1 MRQPVGV
8 LVYGGC
14 DKDAAIKHAAFMGY
28 EVVDK
33 GAYGEM
39 YQDKEAK

>member
-14 DKDAAIKHAAFMGY
+14 DKEAAIRHAEFVGY
-28 EVVDK
+28 QVDDK
-33 GAYGEM
+33 GAYGEL
-39 YQDKEAK
+39 YQDKEDK